1 MQNLVLRVFCT
12 IPQPEPKFPSYKSV
26 FYGFLLTREGL
37 ELPVPGSQTGHLGD
51 AFLTNLTNTRID
63 VLIADRDHMAGQLM
77 ASALRRCRNQFDVV
91 VVATDSEE
99 AIGSL
104 NTHKP
109 HVALVS
115 PDLEDGAQTGFKVLQ
130 TLRSVHPE
138 TAGIMMLHS
147 IARDSVIASFRAGA
161 RGIFCRADS
170 FKMLSKCIRTVHEG
184 KIWASTRELDYIL
197 DALTRLKPVQI
208 SANSGMALL
217 TPSEQHVVT
226 LVGEGMKN
234 REIAQNL
241 GLAEHT
247 VSNYLYRIFDKL
259 GVSSRLE
266 LLLYA
271 MSHQNTDDRVVRASR
286 KDGCPAD

>member
-1 MQNLVLRVFCT
+1 MTALN
-12 IPQPEPKFPSYKSV
+12 
-26 FYGFLLTREGL
+26 
-37 ELPVPGSQTGHLGD
+37 
-51 AFLTNLTNTRID
+51 NTPID

-91 VVATDSEE
+91 VVATNSDE

-104 NTHKP
+104 DIHKP

-115 PDLEDGAQTGFKVLQ
+115 PDLEDGSQTGFKVLQ
-130 TLRSVHPE
+130 TLRAAHPE

-147 IARDSVIASFRAGA
+147 VVRDSVIASFRAGA

-170 FKMLSKCIRTVHEG
+170 FKALSKCIRTVHEG
-184 KIWASTRELDYIL
+184 KIWASTQELDYIL

-208 SANSGMALL
+208 SANGGMALL
-217 TPSEQHVVT
+217 TPSEQHVVS

-234 REIAQNL
+234 REIAQHL

-271 MSHQNTDDRVVRASR
+271 MSHQNTPAFKPARPSKASQSNE
-286 KDGCPAD
+286 

>member
-1 MQNLVLRVFCT
+1 
-12 IPQPEPKFPSYKSV
+12 
-26 FYGFLLTREGL
+26 
-37 ELPVPGSQTGHLGD
+37 
-51 AFLTNLTNTRID
+51 
-63 VLIADRDHMAGQLM
+63 M

-91 VVATDSEE
+91 VVATNSDE

-104 NTHKP
+104 ETHKP

-115 PDLEDGAQTGFKVLQ
+115 PDLEDGSQTGFKVLQ
-130 TLRSVHPE
+130 TLRAAHPE

-147 IARDSVIASFRAGA
+147 VVRDSVIASFRAGA

-170 FKMLSKCIRTVHEG
+170 FKALSKCIRTVHEG
-184 KIWASTRELDYIL
+184 KIWASTQELDYIL

-208 SANSGMALL
+208 SANGGMALL
-217 TPSEQHVVT
+217 TPSEQHVVS

-234 REIAQNL
+234 REIAQHL

-271 MSHQNTDDRVVRASR
+271 MSHQNTPTFKPARPSKASQSNE
-286 KDGCPAD
+286 

>member
-1 MQNLVLRVFCT
+1 VALAAST
-12 IPQPEPKFPSYKSV
+12 S
-26 FYGFLLTREGL
+26 
-37 ELPVPGSQTGHLGD
+37 
-51 AFLTNLTNTRID
+51 TRID
-63 VLIADRDHMAGQLM
+63 VLIADRDPMAGQLM

-91 VVATDSEE
+91 AVSSNSDD
-99 AIGSL
+99 AIGRL
-104 NTHKP
+104 DAYKP

-115 PDLEDGAQTGFKVLQ
+115 PDLEDGSQTGFKVLQ
-130 TLRSVHPE
+130 TLRAAHPQ

-147 IARDSVIASFRAGA
+147 VVRDSVIASFRAGA

-170 FKMLSKCIRTVHEG
+170 FKALSKCIRTVHEG
-184 KIWASTRELDYIL
+184 KIWASTQELDYIL

-208 SANSGMALL
+208 STNSGMALL
-217 TPSEQHVVT
+217 TPSEQQVVT

-234 REIAQNL
+234 REIASHL

-266 LLLYA
+266 LVLYA
-271 MSHQNTDDRVVRASR
+271 ISHQNTNGRV
-286 KDGCPAD
+286 